1 MKLMINGET
10 FDFEEG
16 NNVDQ
21 LLEQLKLTPQQVIV
35 ELNRNILKAEV
46 FSATFLT
53 EGDELEVVQ
62 FVGGG

>member
-21 LLEQLKLTPQQVIV
+21 LLEQLKLPPQQVIV